1 MSTPAPIP
9 PDDKDWTWVL
19 ERPCPDCGY
28 DAARVGVASIPATI
42 AGNTALWLDLLDEL
56 GEASRT
62 RPAPE
67 VWSPL
72 EYACHV
78 RDVHRVMGARVWL
91 MLQHSDPEFGNWD
104 QDATAI
110 EEAYHLADPAVVRRE
125 LTQESEAVCATYE
138 QIPESAWTRTGRR
151 DNGSVFTVASLA
163 RYHLH
168 DVVHH
173 AWDVGR

>member
-1 MSTPAPIP
+1 MDAPDPIP
-9 PDDKDWTWVL
+9 PDTKDWTWVL
-19 ERPCPDCGY
+19 ERPCADCGY

-42 AGNTALWLDLLDEL
+42 AGNTALWLDLLDQL

-62 RPAPE
+62 RPAPR

-91 MLQHSDPEFGNWD
+91 MLQHADLVFPGWD
-104 QDATAI
+104 QDATARD
-110 EEAYHLADPAVVRRE
+110 EAYHRADPATVRRE
-125 LTQESEAVCATYE
+125 LIQESEAVCATYE
-138 QIPESAWTRTGRR
+138 KLTDADWGREGRR
-151 DNGSVFTVASLA
+151 DDGHEFTVASLA